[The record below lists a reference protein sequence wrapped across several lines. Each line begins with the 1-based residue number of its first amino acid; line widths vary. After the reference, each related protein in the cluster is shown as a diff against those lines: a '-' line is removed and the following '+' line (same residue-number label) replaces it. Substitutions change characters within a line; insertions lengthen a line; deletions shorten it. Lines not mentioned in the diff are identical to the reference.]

1 MSFTQQY
8 LCELKE
14 KARTVWWEVS
24 AALLLALMEG
34 IQVRMDFVPLII
46 NRVVKAKVIS
56 YLLSDC
62 CLSETVVLSFK
73 VTPLILCVVPGFIA
87 VSQHLWGWPGVR
99 TLLPPSTG
107 AVGLSTLALTVS

>member
-34 IQVRMDFVPLII
+34 IQVRMD
-46 NRVVKAKVIS
+46 
-56 YLLSDC
+56 
-62 CLSETVVLSFK
+62 
-73 VTPLILCVVPGFIA
+73 
-87 VSQHLWGWPGVR
+87 
-99 TLLPPSTG
+99 
-107 AVGLSTLALTVS
+107 